1 MNNWNRV
8 AISLVGLL
16 VLVAAVVTVLAAT
29 GATDPDLLPGGTTET
44 PSEAWFYDQLKGL
57 DDFSGSGQAISIVV
71 PILVGILML
80 GLLFL
85 EMRPIIVRRPQ
96 TLQVSSSVAG
106 VLTVEASSV
115 RLLAERTGIS
125 NRQISSLRCRLR
137 VKTRSATGGPA
148 SVIIACY
155 PRLVLGSDLREVR
168 DDLQTRIKEAVE
180 RLTGL
185 PVLQV
190 NVEWV
195 RYDRGDDSRLVA
207 S

>member
-1 MNNWNRV
+1 MDTWNRV
-8 AISLVGLL
+8 ALSLVSLL
-16 VLVAAVVTVLAAT
+16 VLVAAIVTLLAAT
-29 GATDPDLLPGGTTET
+29 GATDPDFLPGGAET

-85 EMRPIIVRRPQ
+85 EARPIIVRRPE
-96 TLQVSSSVAG
+96 TLQISSSVAG
-106 VLTVEASSV
+106 ALTVEASSV

-137 VKTRSATGGPA
+137 VRTKSVTGGGPA
-148 SVIIACY
+148 SVIVACY
-155 PRLVLGSDLREVR
+155 PRLVLGSNLGEVR

-185 PVLQV
+185 AVLQV
-190 NVEWV
+190 NVVGV
-195 RYDRGDDSRLVA
+195 RYDRGADSRLVA